1 MRNKLKAMTSAER
14 HTFVATVGR
23 YGWKNGWKGPI
34 RTILLKNVITN
45 GEVVCDHLWFTM
57 SKGFENAR
65 LMEGDVIQF
74 KARVGTYLKGYK
86 GWRNDVFDKPI
97 ERDWKLQYPTD
108 IKKVKN
114 EPSLFEERPPHVG
127 DDDYGTQTMQY
138 ALEGMGFKTS
148 NKG

>member
-1 MRNKLKAMTSAER
+1 M
-14 HTFVATVGR
+14 
-23 YGWKNGWKGPI
+23 
-34 RTILLKNVITN
+34 ITN

-86 GWRNDVFDKPI
+86 GWREDVFDKPI

-114 EPSLFEERPPHVG
+114 EPSMFEERPPHVG